1 MENMQEQAC
10 ARIIC
15 PDCEDWLVPAVAG
28 HPDLPEE
35 EREDLLCINC
45 ETRYPWRGGML
56 SLGGSTATT
65 PIARRFP
72 AGEGE
77 VTFLE
82 LLEETIR
89 VAVNSDRTFEDE
101 VYALLS
107 WMDVFPGQT
116 VLQLGCDD
124 GRLIPPLAN
133 AVYPGIFVA
142 IEPDTELL
150 VKARKHCMEQ
160 GVENVLLLHGD
171 LMRPPVRTASFDR
184 LVLCGVLHGTDSPA
198 QYTEYV
204 SRALVMDGIIGGAVL
219 ARSNIESISKQQEA
233 FGRSTGVYFT
243 EINQYGQ
250 DLCRGG
256 FNSFQMD
263 QASNWVARFVARL
276 ESPWGNSAEA
286 TSSHWVR
293 PTFSD

>member
-1 MENMQEQAC
+1 MENVQEQVC

-15 PDCEDWLVPAVAG
+15 PDCEDWLVPAVADQ
-28 HPDLPEE
+28 PDLPEDE
-35 EREDLLCINC
+35 QEDLLCISC
-45 ETRYPWRGGML
+45 QTRYPWRGGML

-65 PIARRFP
+65 PIARKFP
-72 AGEGE
+72 AGERE

-142 IEPDTELL
+142 IEPDAALL
-150 VKARKHCMEQ
+150 VKARKHCAQQ
-160 GVENVLLLHGD
+160 GVENVLLVHGD
-171 LMRPPVRTASFDR
+171 LMRPPIRPASFDR
-184 LVLCGVLHGTDSPA
+184 LILCGVLHGTDSPA

-219 ARSNIESISKQQEA
+219 ARSNIENIARQQEN
-233 FGRSTGVYFT
+233 FGRSTGVHFT

-256 FNSFQMD
+256 FSSFQMD

-276 ESPWGNSAEA
+276 ESPWGGAADA
-286 TSSHWVR
+286 TSSHWIR